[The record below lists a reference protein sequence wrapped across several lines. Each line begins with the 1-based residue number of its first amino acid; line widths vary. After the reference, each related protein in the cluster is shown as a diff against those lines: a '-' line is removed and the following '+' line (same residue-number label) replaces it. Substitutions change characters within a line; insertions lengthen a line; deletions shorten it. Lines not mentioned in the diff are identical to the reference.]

1 MEERMRG
8 GTRFAGAGIG
18 GALLF
23 VAGCSWAG
31 NGSEGE
37 ELRALSGQLTYRE
50 RIALPPT
57 AVAFIELADVP
68 VAESE
73 SRTISQQRI
82 TPVTQVPI
90 RFTLTYDP
98 ATVDEARY
106 YALRA
111 RIEDGAGRVL
121 FSTPEVVSIEPWR
134 GAHVEIL
141 LHRLGRGLEGVPPG
155 AGARPPQPA
164 AFACEGLRFSVEY
177 QDSATMR
184 MLLAEDTVLL
194 TSVVTA
200 SGARYRDERIDF
212 WNRGEAAT
220 VIVDGRTYECRV
232 ATAAND
238 PWERARAAG
247 VHLRAIGQEP
257 GWMIE
262 VTEEVELV
270 LVTDYGRRRE
280 RFEHPQRDTAEPGAT
295 IYRAADGDR
304 RVQVV
309 VRTQRCGDTMSGEAF
324 ELTVTV
330 RIGDEELHGCG
341 RRLH

>member
-1 MEERMRG
+1 
-8 GTRFAGAGIG
+8 
-18 GALLF
+18 
-23 VAGCSWAG
+23 
-31 NGSEGE
+31 
-37 ELRALSGQLTYRE
+37 
-50 RIALPPT
+50 
-57 AVAFIELADVP
+57 
-68 VAESE
+68 
-73 SRTISQQRI
+73 
-82 TPVTQVPI
+82 
-90 RFTLTYDP
+90 
-98 ATVDEARY
+98 
-106 YALRA
+106 
-111 RIEDGAGRVL
+111 
-121 FSTPEVVSIEPWR
+121 
-134 GAHVEIL
+134 
-141 LHRLGRGLEGVPPG
+141 
-155 AGARPPQPA
+155 
-164 AFACEGLRFSVEY
+164 
-177 QDSATMR
+177 